1 LIFFN
6 QLFLKSLRFS
16 FQEHFCIGIASELTL
31 ILCVSLNRFKS
42 QIWFTP
48 MLTTK
53 RVNSLIES
61 TLNPGLL
68 FLFLAFHSLAHSQN
82 PYHITSYK
90 KSEYIAANQ
99 NWDIDLD
106 AAGNVFIA
114 NHKGLIS
121 LSGSHISVNEL
132 PGKTTIR
139 SVAAINNRIFT
150 GSFEEFGYW
159 EPDESGSL
167 LYTSLVPLLVEDSL
181 INDEI
186 WKIVNVGDQIYFQSF
201 GKLLCYENQRV
212 GSITIPGAMMFLLK
226 CNERLFAQQIDGGLY
241 EIIDKQ
247 LHFIEGSHIFSE
259 TEIKAMLP
267 LEDGSFI
274 IGTSSRGLVLFDGLA
289 FHQWEIPV
297 SEQLKAFKINNGIS
311 IGNRLIFGTILNGV
325 FILSLEGELLYHIN
339 TASSLQNNTVL
350 AVHADADNN
359 LWVGLDKGFD
369 YIAFNS
375 PLATYIESG
384 ESFGTVYTACL
395 FKNTL
400 YVGTNQGIYYFRM
413 DNDWLLHDKR
423 FLNGSQGQVWFISII
438 DGALYCGL
446 NDGTYLIHD
455 NELVPVSNVSGG
467 YNLKQA
473 ISHKEQFLVQSTY
486 SDLVVYSRQ
495 HGTWRQSHTMAG
507 FGAPARFLE
516 VDHTGN
522 IWLGHTIAGLYLVQ
536 PNAELDTALLVLK
549 PGIQH
554 GIMDNWNHIFKVD
567 NRVIL
572 PTGQTLLQWD
582 AIQNKMVPY
591 DELTLQLEGF
601 EASHTILAA
610 GPGKYWFI
618 KENEVGFFEIR
629 FGKAKLL
636 YRLLPQM
643 YSLNLV
649 EDYENIVALNDSLQ
663 LICLE
668 NGFSIL
674 NLQRLNHLA
683 DLNTPP
689 LITEVI
695 FWKTSEN
702 KIRYKP
708 DINSKKQ
715 FKHSH
720 NNLQFIFSAS
730 GPVGKKKYFQYQLHG
745 FDKDWSDWVA
755 TSEITYNRLPPGSYT
770 FMLRTLTN
778 QGMITEYSQVEL
790 KIRPPW
796 YLSYFSF
803 TFYLLL
809 IVGLVWLI
817 RLNYLR
823 RNWKNQEEMLRKEQE
838 KILLQKE
845 QAESEVIRLSNE
857 KLQSE
862 IMLKNS
868 QLANSTMA
876 LLRKNELLG
885 NLQEELNR
893 QREEL
898 GQRLPRK
905 YFTRINRLIEN
916 SFKSD
921 QEWEVFE
928 KLFDQA
934 HENFFQR
941 LKSDYPCL
949 TPSDLRLCAYLRL
962 NLSSKEIAPLLN
974 ISVRGVEERRY
985 RLRKRLKL
993 ASERN
998 LTEFILAY

>member
-1 LIFFN
+1 MYYQSNGLQFFKAIFRSGLIVVFLVFF
-6 QLFLKSLRFS
+6 S
-16 FQEHFCIGIASELTL
+16 A
-31 ILCVSLNRFKS
+31 
-42 QIWFTP
+42 
-48 MLTTK
+48 
-53 RVNSLIES
+53 
-61 TLNPGLL
+61 
-68 FLFLAFHSLAHSQN
+68 AFAQH
-82 PYHITSYK
+82 PYHITNYK
-90 KSEYIAANQ
+90 KTDYGAANQ

-106 AAGNVFIA
+106 ANGNVFIA
-114 NHKGLIS
+114 NHKGLLT
-121 LSGSHISVNEL
+121 LSGSYIALNEL
-132 PGKTTIR
+132 PGKTIIR
-139 SVAAINNRIFT
+139 SVASINNRIYT

-159 EPDESGSL
+159 EHDEGDHL
-167 LYTSLVPLLVEDSL
+167 HYYSLVPLLIDDSL
-181 INDEI
+181 MNDEI
-186 WKIVNVGDQIYFQSF
+186 WKIISVGDQIYFQSF

-212 GSITIPGAMMFLLK
+212 SSITIPGSMMFLLK

-247 LHFIEGSHIFSE
+247 LLFIEGSQIFSN
-259 TEIKAMLP
+259 TEIKALLP
-267 LEDGSFI
+267 LDDGSFL
-274 IGTSSRGLVLFDGLA
+274 IGTSSRGLVLFDGKA
-289 FHQWEIPV
+289 FHEWDIPV
-297 SEQLKAFKINNGIS
+297 SEQLKAFKINNGIR
-311 IGNRLIFGTILNGV
+311 IGDRLILGTILNGI
-325 FILSLEGELLYHIN
+325 FILGLDGKLVYHIN
-339 TASSLQNNTVL
+339 TGTSLQNNTVL
-350 AVHADADNN
+350 AVHGDADNN

-369 YIAFNS
+369 YIAFNT
-375 PLATYIESG
+375 PLATYFESA

-395 FKNTL
+395 YKNTL
-400 YVGTNQGIYYFRM
+400 YVGTNQGIYYFSM
-413 DNDWLLHDKR
+413 DADGLLYDKQ
-423 FLNGSQGQVWFISII
+423 FLDGSQGQVWFISII
-438 DGALYCGL
+438 DGELYCGL
-446 NDGTYLIHD
+446 NDGTYLIQD
-455 NELVPVSNVSGG
+455 NKLSPVSNVSGG

-473 ISHKEQFLVQSTY
+473 TAHGESFMIQSTY
-486 SDLVVYSRQ
+486 SDLVVYRKQ
-495 HGTWRQSHTMAG
+495 NGIWMQSHTMVG
-507 FGAPARFLE
+507 FVAPSRFLE
-516 VDHTGN
+516 LDHTGN
-522 IWLGHTIAGLYLVQ
+522 IWLGHTIAGLYLIQ
-536 PNAELDTALLVLK
+536 PNAELDTAMLVLK

-554 GIMDNWNHIFKVD
+554 GILDNWNHIFKVD
-567 NRVIL
+567 NRIIV
-572 PTGQTLLQWD
+572 PTGQTLRQWD
-582 AIQNKMVPY
+582 AVQNKMVPY
-591 DELTLQLEGF
+591 DDLTIQLEGF
-601 EASHTILAA
+601 EASHAILPA
-610 GPGKYWFI
+610 GLGKYWFI
-618 KENEVGFFEIR
+618 KENEVGMFEIR
-629 FGKAKLL
+629 FGKARLL

-643 YSLNLV
+643 YGLSMV

-674 NLQRLNHLA
+674 NLHRLNRLP
-683 DLNTPP
+683 DFSTPP
-689 LITEVI
+689 LISEVV

-702 KIRYKP
+702 KIHYKP
-708 DINSKKQ
+708 DTNSKKQ

-720 NNLQFIFSAS
+720 NNLQFIFSAP
-730 GPVGKKKYFQYQLHG
+730 GPVGKKKYFQYKLLG
-745 FDKDWSDWVA
+745 FDKDWSDWIT
-755 TSEITYNRLPPGSYT
+755 TSEVTYNRLPPGSYT

-778 QGMITEYSQVEL
+778 QGAITQHTQVAI

-803 TFYLLL
+803 AFYVLV

-905 YFTRINRLIEN
+905 YFSRINRLIEN

-941 LKSDYPCL
+941 LKSDFACL

-985 RLRKRLKL
+985 RLRKRLQL
-993 ASERN
+993 PSEQN
-998 LTEFILAY
+998 LTEFILAF

>member
-1 LIFFN
+1 MLTR
-6 QLFLKSLRFS
+6 KRAHSLR
-16 FQEHFCIGIASELTL
+16 I
-31 ILCVSLNRFKS
+31 N
-42 QIWFTP
+42 
-48 MLTTK
+48 
-53 RVNSLIES
+53 
-61 TLNPGLL
+61 TLNLGLL
-68 FLFLAFHSLAHSQN
+68 IPFLVIHSLFYSQS
-82 PYHITSYK
+82 PYHITNYK
-90 KSEYIAANQ
+90 KSDYGAANQ

-106 AAGNVFIA
+106 ANGNVFIA
-114 NHKGLIS
+114 NHKGLLS
-121 LSGSHISVNEL
+121 LSGSHISLNEL
-132 PGKTTIR
+132 PGKTIIR
-139 SVAAINNRIFT
+139 SVASINNRIYT

-159 EPDESGSL
+159 ENDENGQL
-167 LYTSLVPLLVEDSL
+167 HYYSLVPLLTGDSL
-181 INDEI
+181 LNDEI

-201 GKLLCYENQRV
+201 GKLLCYENHRV
-212 GSITIPGAMMFLLK
+212 SSITIPGSMMFLIK

-247 LHFIEGSHIFSE
+247 LIFIEGSQIFSE
-259 TEIKAMLP
+259 TEIKAILP
-267 LEDGSFI
+267 LENGRFI
-274 IGTSSRGLVLFDGLA
+274 IGTSSRGLILFDGLD
-289 FHQWEIPV
+289 FQEWEIPV
-297 SEQLKAFKINNGIS
+297 SEQLKAFKINNGIR
-311 IGNRLIFGTILNGV
+311 IGDRLIFGTILNGV
-325 FILSLEGELLYHIN
+325 FILSLDGELVYHIN
-339 TASSLQNNTVL
+339 TATSLQNNTVL
-350 AVHADADNN
+350 AVHGDADNN

-369 YIAFNS
+369 YIAFNT
-375 PLATYIESG
+375 PLVTYIESA
-384 ESFGTVYTACL
+384 ESFGTVYAACL

-400 YVGTNQGIYYFRM
+400 YVGTNQGIYYFSM
-413 DNDWLLHDKR
+413 YADGLLYNKK
-423 FLNGSQGQVWFISII
+423 FLNGSQGQVWFINII

-446 NDGTYLIHD
+446 NDGTYLIKD
-455 NELVPVSNVSGG
+455 NELTPVSNVSGG
-467 YNLKQA
+467 YNLKHA
-473 ISHKEQFLVQSTY
+473 TLHDEQFMIQSTY
-486 SDLVVYSRQ
+486 SDLVVYSKQ
-495 HGTWRQSHTMAG
+495 NVTWMQSHTMAG

-516 VDHTGN
+516 MDHTGN

-536 PNAELDTALLVLK
+536 PNAGLDTAMLVLK
-549 PGIQH
+549 PGIEH
-554 GIMDNWNHIFKVD
+554 GIHDNWNHIYKVD
-567 NRVIL
+567 NRIIV
-572 PTGQTLLQWD
+572 PTGQALLQWD

-591 DELTLQLEGF
+591 HELAMQLEGF
-601 EASHTILAA
+601 EASHTILSA

-629 FGKAKLL
+629 FGKAELL

-643 YSLNLV
+643 YSLSMV

-674 NLQRLNHLA
+674 NLQRLNRLP
-683 DLNTPP
+683 DLNAPP
-689 LITEVI
+689 LISEVV

-708 DINSKKQ
+708 DTDSKKQ

-720 NNLQFIFSAS
+720 NNLQFIFSAP
-730 GPVGKKKYFQYQLHG
+730 GPVGKKKYFQYKLHS
-745 FDKDWSDWVA
+745 FDIDWSDWIT

-778 QGMITEYSQVEL
+778 QGVITQNAQVSI

-803 TFYLLL
+803 AFYVLFF
-809 IVGLVWLI
+809 VGLVWLI

-823 RNWKNQEEMLRKEQE
+823 RNWKNQEEILRKEQE

-905 YFTRINRLIEN
+905 YFMRINRLIEN

-941 LKSDYPCL
+941 LKSDYPGL

-985 RLRKRLKL
+985 RLRKRLHL
-993 ASERN
+993 ASEQN
-998 LTEFILAY
+998 LIEFILAY

>member
-1 LIFFN
+1 MNL
-6 QLFLKSLRFS
+6 LKSL
-16 FQEHFCIGIASELTL
+16 I
-31 ILCVSLNRFKS
+31 RFKAMHTRYRKFLL
-42 QIWFTP
+42 Q
-48 MLTTK
+48 
-53 RVNSLIES
+53 NSF
-61 TLNPGLL
+61 PGFGLL
-68 FLFLAFHSLAHSQN
+68 VALIVLGNSANAQSPF
-82 PYHITSYK
+82 HITNYK
-90 KSEYIAANQ
+90 KSDYGAANQ

-106 AAGNVFIA
+106 ANGNVFIA
-114 NHKGLIS
+114 NHKGLLT
-121 LSGSHISVNEL
+121 LSGSYIALHEL
-132 PGKTTIR
+132 PGKTILR
-139 SVAAINNRIFT
+139 SVACINNRIYT

-159 EPDESGSL
+159 EHDEAGQL
-167 LYTSLVPLLVEDSL
+167 LYHSLVPLLSGDSL
-181 INDEI
+181 LNDEI

-212 GSITIPGAMMFLLK
+212 SSITIPGSMMFLLK

-247 LHFIEGSHIFSE
+247 LFFIEGSHIFSD
-259 TEIKAMLP
+259 TEIKALLP
-267 LEDGSFI
+267 LEDGRFI
-274 IGTSSRGLVLFDGLA
+274 IGTSSRGLVLFDGTT
-289 FHQWEIPV
+289 FNEWKIPV
-297 SEQLKAFKINNGIS
+297 SAQLNAFKINNGIR
-311 IGNRLIFGTILNGV
+311 IGDRLIFGTILNGI
-325 FILSLEGELLYHIN
+325 FILSLDGELIYHIN
-339 TASSLQNNTVL
+339 TGTSLQNNTVL
-350 AVHADADNN
+350 AVHSDADNN

-369 YIAFNS
+369 YIAFNT
-375 PLATYIESG
+375 PLVTYIESA

-413 DNDWLLHDKR
+413 CSDGLLYDKQ

-438 DGALYCGL
+438 DGNLYCGL
-446 NDGTYLIHD
+446 NDGTYLIQD
-455 NELVPVSNVSGG
+455 TELAPVSNVSGG
-467 YNLKQA
+467 YNLKPA
-473 ISHKEQFLVQSTY
+473 TSHDEQFMIQSTY
-486 SDLVVYSRQ
+486 SDLVVYSKQ
-495 HGTWRQSHTMAG
+495 NGTWIQSHTMAG
-507 FGAPARFLE
+507 FGAPSRFLE

-522 IWLGHTIAGLYLVQ
+522 IWLGHTIAGIYLIQ
-536 PNAELDTALLVLK
+536 PNAELDTAMLVLK
-549 PGIQH
+549 TGIEDGLQE
-554 GIMDNWNHIFKVD
+554 NWNHIFKVD
-567 NRVIL
+567 NRIIV

-582 AIQNKMVPY
+582 AVQNKMVPY
-591 DELTLQLEGF
+591 DELTAQLEGF
-601 EASHTILAA
+601 EASHTILPA

-629 FGKAKLL
+629 FGKARLL

-643 YSLNLV
+643 YSLSMV
-649 EDYENIVALNDSLQ
+649 EDYENIVVLNDSLQ

-674 NLQRLNHLA
+674 NLQRLNRLP
-683 DLNTPP
+683 DLNKPP
-689 LITEVI
+689 IISEVV
-695 FWKTSEN
+695 FWKTSDN

-708 DINSKKQ
+708 HNDSKKQ

-720 NNLQFIFSAS
+720 NNLQFIFSS
-730 GPVGKKKYFQYQLHG
+730 PGPVGKNKYFQYKLHG
-745 FDKDWSDWVA
+745 FDKDWSHWIT

-778 QGMITEYSQVEL
+778 QGAITQNAEVSVR
-790 KIRPPW
+790 IRPPW

-803 TFYLLL
+803 AFYVLVIL
-809 IVGLVWLI
+809 GLVWLL

-823 RNWKNQEEMLRKEQE
+823 RNWKNQEELLRKEQE
-838 KILLQKE
+838 KILFQKE
-845 QAESEVIRLSNE
+845 QAESEVIRLSND

-862 IMLKNS
+862 IMLKSS

-905 YFTRINRLIEN
+905 YFSSINRLIEN
-916 SFKSD
+916 SYKSD

-941 LKSDYPCL
+941 LKSDYPGL

-985 RLRKRLKL
+985 RLRKRLHL
-993 ASERN
+993 ASEQN